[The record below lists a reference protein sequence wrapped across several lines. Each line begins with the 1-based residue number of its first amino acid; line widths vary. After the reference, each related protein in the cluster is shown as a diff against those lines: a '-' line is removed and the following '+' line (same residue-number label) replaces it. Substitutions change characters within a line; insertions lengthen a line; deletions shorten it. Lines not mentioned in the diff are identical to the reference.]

1 MDASV
6 DVREPR
12 VGLLA
17 DCSVAQLP
25 RRRLTPGTR
34 HRAAAW
40 RARRSAVI
48 SLLATYL
55 LTYGFTT
62 YLGPREADEDAILRR
77 DGLVDGAPAAV
88 EAARDDGAQ
97 PRHVDE
103 ARLAHAEALR
113 DDLHLVRGAQVAVA
127 ARHHREV
134 DLDR

>member
-1 MDASV
+1 M
-6 DVREPR
+6 
-12 VGLLA
+12 
-17 DCSVAQLP
+17 
-25 RRRLTPGTR
+25 TPF
-34 HRAAAW
+34 
-40 RARRSAVI
+40 
-48 SLLATYL
+48 LATYL

-134 DLDR
+134 DLDRVRVRLRVRIRVRIRVSTSPRSRPG